1 MLQRGKS
8 GRRRA
13 GISWLRCEIYSPGI
27 QRCSVVR
34 AWRNTAAISRSP
46 CQWQHLRL
54 PAGLREKHPIPG
66 TNAAQPSVGANEFAS
81 ARRHVRSVQ
90 LGEGSWNRKR
100 RKAPKVAPSE
110 RAHYWSPRSAIGD
123 FLPNQP
129 RAPPPG
135 FSSARRRDDGP
146 AAKESASQDLSREL
160 DKLLERLP
168 GLAGED
174 RDRAKAEFLEIA
186 AKSAGTATE
195 LIARSAD
202 VAKRVTGRVKS
213 EWEYGRE
220 RAESLVHANPL
231 RTVGIVLGI
240 GVVLGAS
247 LFGSS
252 RQGGSQ

>member
-1 MLQRGKS
+1 MEQEETKGTQGSAVGTSTLLEPTFGNRGFS
-8 GRRRA
+8 SQSTA
-13 GISWLRCEIYSPGI
+13 G
-27 QRCSVVR
+27 
-34 AWRNTAAISRSP
+34 
-46 CQWQHLRL
+46 
-54 PAGLREKHPIPG
+54 PA
-66 TNAAQPSVGANEFAS
+66 T
-81 ARRHVRSVQ
+81 
-90 LGEGSWNRKR
+90 
-100 RKAPKVAPSE
+100 
-110 RAHYWSPRSAIGD
+110 
-123 FLPNQP
+123 
-129 RAPPPG
+129 G

-146 AAKESASQDLSREL
+146 AAKEKASQDLSREL

-174 RDRAKAEFLEIA
+174 RDRAKAEFLEIV